1 MSLTLELTTE
11 QVIDLIQ
18 QMPLEEKLTV
28 LKTLAKEARAMNRVG
43 ELFGDGKMFLPQVV
57 KSARVMKKSVAHLI
71 SDIEKEQA
79 EGDVQSRGKIVIATV
94 KGDVHDLGKNIVG
107 VVLRC
112 NNYEV
117 IDLGVMVPADEILEA
132 ARKENADMIG
142 LSGLITPSLDEM
154 KYVAEEMEREGFR
167 IPLLIGGATTSEV
180 HTAVQIEP
188 VYNGPTIYVRDASQS
203 VGVVS
208 NLMSDERQEA
218 FMTQTREEYANI
230 RERRTKNRKR
240 VNLLPFSVAQE
251 RKFTP
256 GLQNYQPPEPSMIGI
271 KVFDDYPLSELVDY
285 INWSPFFT
293 IWGLRGK
300 YPNILV
306 NPEVG
311 EEARKL
317 LKDAEALLRIIIEE
331 KRFQARAVVGLFPA
345 NSVGEDTEI
354 YADAARTEPIATL
367 HHLRQQ
373 TEQPFNRPN
382 LSLGDFIAPKAT
394 ALPDYIGA
402 FAVTTGYGVPEFCAE
417 FEREQDDYNSIM
429 AKALA
434 DMLAEAFEEKMHEYV
449 RTTLWGYAV
458 DEALDNDVLSAERY
472 RGIRPLVGYPACPDH
487 NQKRT
492 LFDLLKVTENTGITL
507 TENLATFPAASVS
520 GWYYAHP
527 ESRYF
532 SIARIG
538 EDQVADYAER
548 TGMDIETARRW
559 LKPLLT

>member
-43 ELFGDGKMFLPQVV
+43 ELFGDGKIFLPQVV

-167 IPLLIGGATTSEV
+167 IPLLIGGATTTEV

-230 RERRTKNRKR
+230 RVRRTKNRKR

-300 YPNILV
+300 YPNILE
-306 NPEVG
+306 NPQVG

-345 NSVGEDTEI
+345 NGVGEDTEI
-354 YADAARTEPIATL
+354 YADAARTEPIAKL

-382 LSLGDFIAPKAT
+382 FSLGDFIAPKAT

-402 FAVTTGYGVPEFCAE
+402 FAVTTGHGVPEFCAE
-417 FEREQDDYNSIM
+417 FEREQDDYNRIM
-429 AKALA
+429 AQALA
-434 DMLAEAFEEKMHEYV
+434 DMLAEAFEEKMHE
-449 RTTLWGYAV
+449 TLSGYAV
-458 DEALDNDVLSAERY
+458 DEALDNDALIARRY
-472 RGIRPLVGYPACPDH
+472 PGIRPLPGYPACPDH

-507 TENLATFPAASVS
+507 TENLATFPTASVS

-548 TGMDIETARRW
+548 TGMDIKTARRW
-559 LKPLLT
+559 LIPLLT

>member
-28 LKTLAKEARAMNRVG
+28 FKTLAKEARAMNRVG

-94 KGDVHDLGKNIVG
+94 KGDVNDLGKNIVG
-107 VVLRC
+107 VVLGC
-112 NNYEV
+112 DNYEV

-154 KYVAEEMEREGFR
+154 VHVAEEMEREGFR
-167 IPLLIGGATTSEV
+167 IPLLIGGATTSKV
-180 HTAVQIEP
+180 HTAAQIEP
-188 VYNGPTIYVRDASQS
+188 VYSGPTIYVRDASQS

-208 NLMSDERQEA
+208 NLMSDERQET
-218 FMTQTREEYANI
+218 FMTQTREEYANV

-256 GLQNYQPPEPSMIGI
+256 GWQNYQPPEPSMIGI
-271 KVFDDYPLSELVDY
+271 KVFDDYPLSELIDY
-285 INWSPFFT
+285 IDWSPFFT

-300 YPNILV
+300 YPNILQ

-345 NSVGEDTEI
+345 NGVGEDTEI

-382 LSLGDFIAPKAT
+382 FSLGDFIAPKAT

-429 AKALA
+429 AQALA
-434 DMLAEAFEEKMHEYV
+434 DMLAEAFEEKMHE
-449 RTTLWGYAV
+449 TLSGYAV
-458 DEALDNDVLSAERY
+458 DEALDNDALTAKRY
-472 RGIRPLVGYPACPDH
+472 PGIRPLPGYPACPDH

-538 EDQVADYAER
+538 EDQVVDYAER
-548 TGMDIETARRW
+548 TGMDIETVKRW